1 MRAVSVCS
9 TKQASLKLQTNPLQ
23 AMSVSVAENAHLYGV
38 RQNQMAHLC
47 LGSQSMGDMEMIDQH
62 GVKAKFTDS
71 GVELEI
77 VKWTD
82 RCVSCND
89 PRLLRE
95 GNRKVCAF
103 CGCRQ

>member
-1 MRAVSVCS
+1 MKMAQGCALKRAY
-9 TKQASLKLQTNPLQ
+9 QKLPANLLRV
-23 AMSVSVAENAHLYGV
+23 MSVSVVNPARLNGHLNPVTAIGIL
-38 RQNQMAHLC
+38 RK
-47 LGSQSMGDMEMIDQH
+47 QSMGDMEMIDQH
-62 GVKAKFTDS
+62 GVKAKFTDN

>member
-1 MRAVSVCS
+1 V
-9 TKQASLKLQTNPLQ
+9 
-23 AMSVSVAENAHLYGV
+23 
-38 RQNQMAHLC
+38 
-47 LGSQSMGDMEMIDQH
+47 GDMEMIDKH
-62 GVKAKFTDS
+62 GVKAKFTDK
-71 GVELEI
+71 GVEIEI
-77 VKWTD
+77 VNWTD

>member
-1 MRAVSVCS
+1 
-9 TKQASLKLQTNPLQ
+9 
-23 AMSVSVAENAHLYGV
+23 
-38 RQNQMAHLC
+38 
-47 LGSQSMGDMEMIDQH
+47 MGDMEMIDQH

-95 GNRKVCAF
+95 GNRKVCSF

>member
-9 TKQASLKLQTNPLQ
+9 IKPASLKLQTNPLP
-23 AMSVSVAENAHLYGV
+23 AMYVSVVKNVHLFGV
-38 RQNQMAHLC
+38 QLNQMAALY
-47 LGSQSMGDMEMIDQH
+47 LRNQSMGDMEMIDQH
-62 GVKAKFTDS
+62 GVKAKFTDN

>member
-1 MRAVSVCS
+1 
-9 TKQASLKLQTNPLQ
+9 
-23 AMSVSVAENAHLYGV
+23 
-38 RQNQMAHLC
+38 
-47 LGSQSMGDMEMIDQH
+47 MGDMEMIDEH
-62 GVKAKFTDS
+62 GVKAKFTDN

>member
-1 MRAVSVCS
+1 MKMAQGCASKLVS
-9 TKQASLKLQTNPLQ
+9 QKLQANLFRV
-23 AMSVSVAENAHLYGV
+23 MSVSVVKAALLNGHP
-38 RQNQMAHLC
+38 
-47 LGSQSMGDMEMIDQH
+47 SQVTATGTLRSRSVGDMEMIDKH
-62 GVKAKFTDS
+62 GVKAKFTDK
-71 GVELEI
+71 GVEIEI
-77 VKWTD
+77 VNWTD